1 MKNEGERYF
10 SRQGRGY
17 AIRIITIFED
27 INPKTKRIMNRI
39 KFMMC
44 MLCLPACIACNGQTQ
59 TKSENK
65 KECNKM
71 MKTRSETFLYE
82 SQIPWE
88 PAGEG
93 VIRQIMGY
101 DGQVML
107 VKVKFEKGAI
117 GTPHTHYHTQTT
129 YVASGT
135 FEFTVGGEKKTVS
148 AGDGIYIAPDV
159 LHGCVC
165 LEAGVLIDCFSPM
178 RADFLKPG
186 KP

>member
-1 MKNEGERYF
+1 
-10 SRQGRGY
+10 
-17 AIRIITIFED
+17 
-27 INPKTKRIMNRI
+27 
-39 KFMMC
+39 
-44 MLCLPACIACNGQTQ
+44 
-59 TKSENK
+59 
-65 KECNKM
+65 
-71 MKTRSETFLYE
+71 MKTRSKTFLYE
-82 SQIPWE
+82 NQIPWE

-93 VIRQIMGY
+93 VVRQIMGY

-148 AGDGIYIAPDV
+148 TGDGIYIEPDV

-178 RADFLKPG
+178 RADFLRH
-186 KP
+186 